1 VFRRILERIG
11 RALRKSEI
19 PYMVIGGQA
28 VLLYGEPRL
37 TRDIDITV
45 GIGIDE
51 FTRLEEAVISTGL
64 VPIPSDPAAFAR
76 STMVY
81 PCSDTASG
89 IRVDFIMSFL
99 EYERGAISRART
111 VRIGRTGVTFASP
124 EDLIVHKMV
133 AGRPRDLED
142 VRTILLKN
150 PGLDV
155 RFITKWLSEF
165 DRIQGSDAKFR
176 FREIMRCI
184 PVPGRNHPR

>member
-1 VFRRILERIG
+1 MFRRILERIG
-11 RALRKSEI
+11 RTLRKREI

-37 TRDIDITV
+37 TRDVDITV

-51 FTRLEEAVISTGL
+51 LDRLEEAASHAGL
-64 VPIPSDPAAFAR
+64 VPIPSDPSAFAR

-81 PCSDTASG
+81 PCSDSASG

-99 EYERGAISRART
+99 EYERGAISRSKT
-111 VRIGRTGVTFASP
+111 VRLGRTNVNFASP

-142 VRTILLKN
+142 VHSILLKN
-150 PGLDV
+150 ASLDLT
-155 RFITKWLSEF
+155 FIAKWLSKF
-165 DRIQGSDAKFR
+165 DRTQGSDAKSR
-176 FREIMRCI
+176 FREIVKGI
-184 PVPGRNHPR
+184 PKRPVSK